1 MFKNA
6 LLHALQVYL
15 THQNVN
21 AAQLVVLNA
30 TQIFMVQQ
38 QNIVRQ
44 TANLIWLLSL
54 QAALNSSSKDVLQS
68 AHQIW
73 VNLRLVIAVQS
84 LDKNVFHQFME
95 INSVTLLDV

>member
-1 MFKNA
+1 MPLETYFNKDFHRRVRWPFNIKQAKMFKNA

-44 TANLIWLLSL
+44 TANLI
-54 QAALNSSSKDVLQS
+54 
-68 AHQIW
+68 
-73 VNLRLVIAVQS
+73 
-84 LDKNVFHQFME
+84 
-95 INSVTLLDV
+95 